1 MIISV
6 DHGNK
11 SIKTPNTL
19 FTSGLISSE
28 GLQGFKT
35 DYICWNGRYYTLTEQ
50 RISYL
55 RDKTEDERFYV
66 LTLFAIAKELERRKA
81 AETLDPID
89 ITLLIGLPPAHYE
102 QLHSRFEQYFLRRR
116 EAIDFEYNGKYY
128 SIRISKVLSYPESV
142 RLLISSEGTT
152 LAIQACDK
160 DDPCAVPFMSG
171 RTAED
176 LKGQKKWTTVSNRM
190 LMHII
195 RTKLGWDSGKTPRRF
210 YGVPWPEQYAIL
222 FDLTRAAP
230 PRTRTPN
237 LSVED
242 MLRTYELAA
251 SGTLMPVGDNTWA
264 KTNKF
269 ASVPPSRV
277 IEAQFV
283 NVT

>member
-1 MIISV
+1 MSLSRREKH
-6 DHGNK
+6 DE
-11 SIKTPNTL
+11 TL
-19 FTSGLISSE
+19 HYMNACLSDLRVV
-28 GLQGFKT
+28 
-35 DYICWNGRYYTLTEQ
+35 NPTLRTF
-50 RISYL
+50 S
-55 RDKTEDERFYV
+55 
-66 LTLFAIAKELERRKA
+66 A
-81 AETLDPID
+81 AEARI
-89 ITLLIGLPPAHYE
+89 A
-102 QLHSRFEQYFLRRR
+102 QS
-116 EAIDFEYNGKYY
+116 
-128 SIRISKVLSYPESV
+128 SIRFNNLSAAELGYPENV

-160 DDPCAVPFMSG
+160 DDPCAVPFYVRKNRRGSEG
-171 RTAED
+171 AEKVD
-176 LKGQKKWTTVSNRM
+176 N
-190 LMHII
+190 
-195 RTKLGWDSGKTPRRF
+195 TKLGWDSGKTPRRF

-251 SGTLMPVGDNTWA
+251 SGSLMPVGDNTWA